1 MFSLV
6 RTTALAAVAA
16 GLALSSPARADW
28 LVTYDEPVVPLQVE
42 FDTPTFETSASTNG
56 PFSLNVG
63 AVSGFA
69 YNLTVDGFCSIG
81 GNSISFGG
89 FGCTLA
95 ERGPNSFVDDFT
107 TATSNPDVYSLGVG
121 GTLTFTDLAVPEPAS
136 LMVLAVGLAGLGMIR
151 RRR

>member
-89 FGCTLA
+89 FGCHARREGSPT
-95 ERGPNSFVDDFT
+95 
-107 TATSNPDVYSLGVG
+107 
-121 GTLTFTDLAVPEPAS
+121 AS
-136 LMVLAVGLAGLGMIR
+136 LTTSRPR
-151 RRR
+151 RAIPTFIVWASVEPSRLPIWRCRNRHR